1 VVHSV
6 NAKAYISKVA
16 ISIFT
21 RSSRS
26 SLQLCTR
33 LIRAVYIRF
42 VSSGLSF
49 VSISF
54 ASIVCLATRSFLA
67 VFFLRGI
74 HSNMSDDEYYYE
86 YEEDDYQYAD
96 EVPEL
101 VVSVHPF
108 KPGAADASNSTAK
121 Q

>member
-1 VVHSV
+1 M
-6 NAKAYISKVA
+6 A

-33 LIRAVYIRF
+33 LVRAVYIRF
-42 VSSGLSF
+42 VSSGLSLI
-49 VSISF
+49 SISF
-54 ASIVCLATRSFLA
+54 AFIDPLATRSFFA
-67 VFFLRGI
+67 VFFLPGI

-86 YEEDDYQYAD
+86 YEVDDYQYAD

-101 VVSVHPF
+101 VVSALF
-108 KPGAADASNSTAK
+108 QARRLRRK
-121 Q
+121 QSFRHREAIS